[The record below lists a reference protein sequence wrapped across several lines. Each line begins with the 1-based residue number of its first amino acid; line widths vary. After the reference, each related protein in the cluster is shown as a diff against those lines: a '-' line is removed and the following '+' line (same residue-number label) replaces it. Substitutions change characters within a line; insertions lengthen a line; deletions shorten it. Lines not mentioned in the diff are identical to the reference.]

1 MATVSQRP
9 VVSVSPNNPVFDL
22 PIYVARD
29 AGLFERA
36 GIEVRFQA
44 RYSERNASDKE
55 PFARLKES
63 LFEQGKADVYNLC
76 EWAGIDRSEHSARGA
91 QVLAL
96 RPAVGAQAII
106 SFDAALQEPRDLAGV
121 PVGINDKTGS
131 HYTTLQSLEGVLA
144 REDIVVEHVGVPE
157 RRYEALKQGTSRA
170 AAVMEPFISL
180 GLKEG
185 AHLVDV
191 TFYRGAEVIA
201 PSLTPEQRN
210 AYLGAINEGRGPHH
224 GALRKVQALRHRA
237 DQGSAGAA
245 RDERPFR
252 ALHALR
258 GLRSR
263 ALQPGLRVDAL
274 LGPRERRR
282 RPRQR
287 GRKPLAA
294 SRLSAPL
301 SGPRSPISRFPA

>member
-1 MATVSQRP
+1 MQAQASFFIIEFLLQRHRTTGANAMATERP
-9 VVSVSPNNPVFDL
+9 IVNVSPNNPVFDL

-29 AGLFERA
+29 EGLFERA
-36 GIEVRFQA
+36 GIDVRFQA

-96 RPAVGAQAII
+96 RPAVGAQAIV
-106 SFDAALQEPRDLAGV
+106 SFDPALQEPRDLAGV

-131 HYTTLQSLEGVLA
+131 HHPTLQSLEGGVA
-144 REDIVVEHVGVPE
+144 RQDIVVEHVGVPE

-170 AAVMEPFISL
+170 VAVMEPFISL

-185 AHLVDV
+185 THLVDV

-201 PSLTPEQRN
+201 PGLAPEQRN
-210 AYLGAINEGRGPHH
+210 GYLGAINE
-224 GALRKVQALRHRA
+224 A
-237 DQGSAGAA
+237 AA
-245 RDERPFR
+245 RIMADV
-252 ALHALR
+252 
-258 GLRSR
+258 GT
-263 ALQPGLRVDAL
+263 
-274 LGPRERRR
+274 
-282 RPRQR
+282 
-287 GRKPLAA
+287 
-294 SRLSAPL
+294 
-301 SGPRSPISRFPA
+301 

>member
-1 MATVSQRP
+1 MTTVSRRP

-29 AGLFERA
+29 EGLFERA
-36 GIEVRFQA
+36 GVEVRLQA

-106 SFDAALQEPRDLAGV
+106 SFDPALQEPRDLAGV

-144 REDIVVEHVGVPE
+144 RDDIVVEHVGVPE

-170 AAVMEPFISL
+170 VAVMEPFISL

-210 AYLGAINEGRGPHH
+210 AYLARSTRPPIASWRTSENTSTTSPSRPGAGW
-224 GALRKVQALRHRA
+224 
-237 DQGSAGAA
+237 
-245 RDERPFR
+245 
-252 ALHALR
+252 
-258 GLRSR
+258 
-263 ALQPGLRVDAL
+263 
-274 LGPRERRR
+274 RRTR
-282 RPRQR
+282 
-287 GRKPLAA
+287 
-294 SRLSAPL
+294 
-301 SGPRSPISRFPA
+301 

>member
-1 MATVSQRP
+1 MRLREPLARQRSELRAAGSEAQASGRDGARSLGLIAGPPELILASMTTVSQRP
-9 VVSVSPNNPVFDL
+9 VVSVPPNTPVFDL

-29 AGLFERA
+29 EGLFERA
-36 GIEVRFQA
+36 GIEVRLQA

-131 HYTTLQSLEGVLA
+131 HYTTLPSLAGVLA

-157 RRYEALKQGTSRA
+157 RRYEALPPGTSRG
-170 AAVMEPFISL
+170 AAVVEPFLSL
-180 GLKEG
+180 GLEEG
-185 AHLVDV
+185 AQLVDGPFSPCAAV
-191 TFYRGAEVIA
+191 TA
-201 PSLTPEQRN
+201 P
-210 AYLGAINEGRGPHH
+210 G
-224 GALRKVQALRHRA
+224 
-237 DQGSAGAA
+237 
-245 RDERPFR
+245 
-252 ALHALR
+252 
-258 GLRSR
+258 
-263 ALQPGLRVDAL
+263 
-274 LGPRERRR
+274 
-282 RPRQR
+282 
-287 GRKPLAA
+287 
-294 SRLSAPL
+294 
-301 SGPRSPISRFPA
+301 

>member
-1 MATVSQRP
+1 MTTVSQRP

-29 AGLFERA
+29 EGLFERA
-36 GIEVRFQA
+36 GIEVRLQA
-44 RYSERNASDKE
+44 RYSERNASDKD

-170 AAVMEPFISL
+170 VAVMEPFISL

-210 AYLGAINEGRGPHH
+210 GYLDAINEAADRIMADFGKYKHYVTEQTGGRLAPHEMSDH
-224 GALRKVQALRHRA
+224 FVRYTHYVVYDPERFNQVYEWMRSWGLASGGADH
-237 DQGSAGAA
+237 A
-245 RDERPFR
+245 R
-252 ALHALR
+252 
-258 GLRSR
+258 
-263 ALQPGLRVDAL
+263 VV
-274 LGPRERRR
+274 
-282 RPRQR
+282 
-287 GRKPLAA
+287 A
-294 SRLSAPL
+294 S
-301 SGPRSPISRFPA
+301 F

>member
-1 MATVSQRP
+1 MASQFPTVN
-9 VVSVSPNNPVFDL
+9 VSPNNPVFDL

-29 AGLFERA
+29 EGLFAKA

-44 RYSERNASDKE
+44 KYWERRPSDLD
-55 PFARLKES
+55 PFQRLKES

-76 EWAGIDRSEHSARGA
+76 EWAGIDRSEHSKRGA

-96 RPAVGAQAII
+96 RPAVAAQAIL
-106 SFDAALQEPRDLAGV
+106 SFDKEIQEPRDLAGV

-144 REDIVVEHVGVPE
+144 RKDIVVEHLGIPE
-157 RRYEALKQGTSRA
+157 NRYQALKSGKSRA

-201 PSLTPEQRN
+201 PGLAPEQRS
-210 AYLGAINEGRGPHH
+210 AYLNAINEAADRIMANFGKYKHYVTEQTK
-224 GALRKVQALRHRA
+224 GALAPHEMRDDYVRYTHYVVYDPKRFQEVYDWMRSWGLATGDA
-237 DQGSAGAA
+237 DHATVVAG
-245 RDERPFR
+245 
-252 ALHALR
+252 H
-258 GLRSR
+258 
-263 ALQPGLRVDAL
+263 
-274 LGPRERRR
+274 
-282 RPRQR
+282 
-287 GRKPLAA
+287 
-294 SRLSAPL
+294 
-301 SGPRSPISRFPA
+301 